1 VSASL
6 AAPAA
11 VPFADRERH
20 RVDRELFRRL
30 AECGDPADREQLVE
44 RFLPL
49 ARSLAARFVSRG
61 DAFEDVFQVACVGL
75 VKAIDRF
82 DAERGGA
89 FSSFAVPTITGEIKR
104 YYRDRTWTVHVPR
117 DLQELALKV
126 RRAAEVLEHQL
137 QRKPS
142 VLEIAEHLGV
152 GDEEVLEALQA
163 SHAKSARSLD
173 APPREQSDETPI
185 TLGATLGVEERGFEH
200 VERCETLRRLMVVL
214 TPRERMVVRLR
225 YEQDMTQHEIGE
237 QIGVSQMQISR
248 ILRQAMGKLHDHARR
263 HHGPAVGAAEPAL
276 SAC

>member
-1 VSASL
+1 VSASH

-11 VPFADRERH
+11 VPIADRERH

-30 AECGDPADREQLVE
+30 AEGGDPADRELLVE

-49 ARSLAARFVSRG
+49 ARSLASRFVSHG
-61 DAFEDVFQVACVGL
+61 DGFEDVFQVACVGL

-82 DAERGGA
+82 DPERGGA

-117 DLQELALKV
+117 DLQDLALTV
-126 RRAAEVLEHQL
+126 RRAAETLEHQL
-137 QRKPS
+137 QRKPT

-163 SHAKSARSLD
+163 AHAKSARSLD
-173 APPREQSDETPI
+173 APPREQSDETPT
-185 TLGATLGVEERGFEH
+185 TLGASLGVEERGFEH
-200 VERCETLRRLMVVL
+200 VERCETLRRLMLVL
-214 TPRERMVVRLR
+214 TARERLVVQLR
-225 YEQDMTQHEIGE
+225 FEHDMTQREIGE
-237 QIGVSQMQISR
+237 RIGVSQMQISR
-248 ILRQAMGKLHDHARR
+248 ILRQAMSKLHDHAMRQ
-263 HHGPAVGAAEPAL
+263 GLAAGAAEPAL